1 MMSWDTV
8 VLAFAAMCVLVYWWE
23 IKGDDDDT

>member
-8 VLAFAAMCVLVYWWE
+8 VLAFAAMLILVYWWE
-23 IKGDDDDT
+23 IKGDDE